1 MNNYRYITLLSDDS
15 YIFGVI
21 LLQESLKKVNTQYPL
36 EVLVT
41 SNVSKP
47 VLNILEQL
55 NLTYYVTDAI
65 EKPEFVNYN
74 KHI

>member
-1 MNNYRYITLLSDDS
+1 MNYSYMTLLSDDS
-15 YIFGVI
+15 YIFGII
-21 LLQESLKKVNTQYPL
+21 LLNKSLKEVGSVYPL

-55 NLTYYVTDAI
+55 NLKYYVVEPLKSDEITQT
-65 EKPEFVNYN
+65 
-74 KHI
+74 

>member
-36 EVLVT
+36 
-41 SNVSKP
+41 
-47 VLNILEQL
+47 
-55 NLTYYVTDAI
+55 
-65 EKPEFVNYN
+65 
-74 KHI
+74 